1 MTAEPRAP
9 LPVPSPVQPSVR
21 RPLSSAAVPAAPPP
35 RHARPPLVR
44 DDFTIFCDGVRR
56 ICGIDLGQYKRQQME
71 RRVRTFAER
80 QGAADLA
87 AYLQRISTDAEELE
101 AFLDRVTINVSQLWR
116 NPDQWTRLERTVL
129 PELMGEGRALKA
141 WSAGCSYGAEAYTL
155 AALCRHVAGP
165 AGAGGARI
173 EITGTDVDRRI
184 VERARHGVFTA
195 DDARDAPSALL
206 QRFFEPSPDGAW
218 CARSA
223 IRPLVRFEVAD
234 LLRIPPR
241 HEAYDLV
248 LCRNTVI
255 YFTDEVRDALH
266 AKLVQSLRPG
276 GYLVIGST
284 ERVTNTTGLGLVPAY
299 PFTYRKAA

>member
-1 MTAEPRAP
+1 MTLQPRSPLLPAP
-9 LPVPSPVQPSVR
+9 PPT
-21 RPLSSAAVPAAPPP
+21 RPLSAAAVPAVAPP
-35 RHARPPLVR
+35 RPAVAPLVR

-56 ICGIDLGQYKRQQME
+56 TCGIDLGQYKRGQME
-71 RRVRTFAER
+71 RRVRSFVAR

-87 AYLQRISTDAEELE
+87 VYLQRITTDGAELE

-116 NPDQWTRLERTVL
+116 NPDQWTRLERAVL
-129 PELMGEGRALKA
+129 PELMAEGRSLRA

-155 AALCRHVAGP
+155 AALCRHVAL
-165 AGAGGARI
+165 GGGGSGTRI
-173 EITGTDVDRRI
+173 QITGTDVDKRI
-184 VERARHGVFTA
+184 VERARQGVFTA

-206 QRFFEPSPDGAW
+206 QRFFEPSGDGAW
-218 CARSA
+218 RARSE

-234 LLRIPPR
+234 LLRIPAR
-241 HEAYDLV
+241 REAYDLV

-266 AKLVQSLRPG
+266 AKLVASLRPG

-284 ERVTNTTGLGLVPAY
+284 ERVTNTAALGLVPAH
-299 PFTYRKAA
+299 PFTYRKEA